1 MKSTRPLHSMVHP
14 IRPGTGQLVIGA
26 LSTASRCT
34 RCQNM
39 STQSKGEIVMIR
51 LGGRISVD
59 GQVVSGH
66 SFVEQAA
73 ITGEPM
79 PSEKKAGSQV
89 YAGTINQGRHAAGPD
104 GASRQGN
111 ELREDH

>member
-1 MKSTRPLHSMVHP
+1 
-14 IRPGTGQLVIGA
+14 
-26 LSTASRCT
+26 
-34 RCQNM
+34 
-39 STQSKGEIVMIR
+39 
-51 LGGRISVD
+51 
-59 GQVVSGH
+59 VSGH